1 MSLSTHD
8 PYANYRE
15 LTLRGMV
22 LGALIT
28 VVFTASNIYLGL
40 KVGLTFA
47 SSIPAAV
54 ISMAILKFAKGSNIL
69 ENNMVQT
76 QASAAGTLSSVI
88 FILPGLLMSGYWTG
102 FPFWQTTLLCMAGG
116 ILGVIFT
123 IPLRYAMVVKSD
135 LPYPEGVA
143 AAEILKVGSGDG
155 VVGEE
160 NADTAQKA
168 DSGIGEIVT
177 GGVISGIF
185 SFASNGLRVV
195 ADSASL
201 WFKAGAS
208 IFQIPMG
215 FSLALL
221 GAGYLVGLA
230 SGIAM
235 LVGIAIAWG
244 IAIPYFSATNP
255 QPADMEMVAF
265 AMRLWKEKVRFIGA
279 GTIGIAAIWTLIT
292 LLKPTLEGMK
302 MSFRAIKGG
311 EGAALERVEQDLSPK
326 AMIAYALGMMLLL
339 GFSFYHFVADA
350 NLSTGTAWLLVVVC
364 TLLAF
369 VIGFLVAAACGY
381 MAGLVGSSSSPISGI
396 GIISVVA
403 ISLVL
408 LAIGSANNLFADEGT
423 RNFLVALTL
432 FCGSAVVAVAS
443 ISNDNLQ
450 DLKTGYLIK
459 ATPWRQEVALIIGCV
474 VGALVVSSVLELLY
488 AAYGFTGAMPRPD
501 MDPSQALAAPQATL
515 MTTIAKAI
523 FSHSL
528 QWNYILTG
536 IGIGVVLII
545 INEVLKRSGSKLMLP
560 TLAVGMGI
568 YLPPAINMPIAIGA
582 IMAAFLKRRI
592 GKDEAKQ
599 KDAER
604 VGTLFAAGLIVGES
618 LIGVIMALIIAL
630 SVTSGGSDS
639 PLALNLNNWGTISE
653 FLGLA
658 FFIGGMLIFIR
669 RVMKSK

>member
-160 NADTAQKA
+160 NADTTQKA

-201 WFKAGAS
+201 WFKAGTS

-326 AMIAYALGMMLLL
+326 AMIAYVLGMMLLL
-339 GFSFYHFVADA
+339 GFSFYQFVADA
-350 NLSTGTAWLLVVVC
+350 NLPTGTAWLLVVVC

-408 LAIGSANNLFADEGT
+408 LGIGNANNLFADEGT

-639 PLALNLNNWGTISE
+639 PLALNLDNWGTISE

-669 RVMKSK
+669 RVMKTK

>member
-143 AAEILKVGSGDG
+143 AAEILKVGSGEG

-201 WFKAGAS
+201 WFKAGVS

-350 NLSTGTAWLLVVVC
+350 NLPAGTAWLLVVVC

-408 LAIGSANNLFADEGT
+408 LGIGNANNLFADEGT

-474 VGALVVSSVLELLY
+474 VGAFVVSSVLELLY

-523 FSHSL
+523 FSDTL

-545 INEVLKRSGSKLMLP
+545 INEVLKRSGSKRMLP

-669 RVMKSK
+669 RVMKTK